1 MTAASVILDTLTTEL
16 VGVWKHRVVA
26 NQLLVQRSFMELSNQ
41 EQTEL
46 LVVEA
51 TKITSEK

>member
-1 MTAASVILDTLTTEL
+1 MTAASVMLDKLTTEL

-41 EQTEL
+41 EQIEY
-46 LVVEA
+46 
-51 TKITSEK
+51 ISCGSR